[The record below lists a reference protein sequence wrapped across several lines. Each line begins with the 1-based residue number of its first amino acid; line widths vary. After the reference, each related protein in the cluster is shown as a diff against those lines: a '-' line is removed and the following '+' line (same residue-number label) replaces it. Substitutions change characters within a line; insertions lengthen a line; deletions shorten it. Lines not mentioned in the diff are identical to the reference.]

1 MLRRIA
7 FLFYIPSLLLIPPMT
22 LLFMCCFRSFLLAAL
37 SRNHISF
44 VPLKQHINMFKL
56 PAFWLEKH
64 SEFLVGLS
72 VGQMAEQLR
81 LTSAQWWEEA
91 QKNQHWFHHC
101 LLSRTLSRRN
111 PCVLSQVIT
120 RKSGT
125 NVQVLNE
132 MIPYPANAI
141 PFTVHKQTN

>member
-1 MLRRIA
+1 MLWRIA
-7 FLFYIPSLLLIPPMT
+7 FLFYIPSLLLTPLMT
-22 LLFMCCFRSFLLAAL
+22 LLFMCCFRSFLLAVL

-44 VPLKQHINMFKL
+44 VPLKQHINVFKL

-72 VGQMAEQLR
+72 VGQMAEQLT

-91 QKNQHWFHHC
+91 LKSQHQLHQC
-101 LLSRTLSRRN
+101 LLSRTLSISSN
-111 PCVLSQVIT
+111 CGLPQVVT

-125 NVQVLNE
+125 NVQVLNQ
-132 MIPYPANAI
+132 MIPYLTSAVPL
-141 PFTVHKQTN
+141 TLQ